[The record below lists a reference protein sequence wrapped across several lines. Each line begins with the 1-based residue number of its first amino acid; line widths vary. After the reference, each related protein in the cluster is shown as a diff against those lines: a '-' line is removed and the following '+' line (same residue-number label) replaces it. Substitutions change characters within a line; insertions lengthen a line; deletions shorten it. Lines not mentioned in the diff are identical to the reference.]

1 MSKSYFDRKEYK
13 EIQKIQRNYQ
23 RPNCDVI
30 LEGLKDFQK
39 ETVDY
44 VFQRLYTDEDCTR
57 RFLVADEVGLG
68 KTLVARGVIA
78 KAIDLLWEKGVPRID
93 IIYICSNSNIASQN
107 ISKLYFLGDGAP
119 CASRISLMPSKIK
132 DLKKQR
138 INFIALTPGTSF
150 EMSSGTGIG
159 EERALLY
166 WMIKDEWN
174 LDDGKPMN
182 VFRGGMDLMNFKR
195 LVKKYPKENID
206 QELKTCFLS
215 LLQDCDETMDNN
227 SGISL
232 KKRLQKLSRDFEEP
246 GLGVQRKKELEK
258 ESNRCI
264 SELRALLVRSCLKAL
279 EPDLII
285 LDEFQRFKHLMCGE
299 VGVDES
305 ELSARELAGELF
317 SYADE
322 NSEARVLLLSATPY
336 KMYSTADE
344 KGVEDHYID
353 FLRTFDFL
361 ASDPNNPA
369 KSSLMVEECKS
380 TIREYREELDRIGMV
395 DDTRLMTLKKSLE
408 AQLRMVMVRTERLIA
423 SEDRN
428 GMLKPISDGSTRLE
442 SGDVMA
448 YCGLQKVAESL
459 DCRDA
464 LEYWKSSPYP
474 LNFMHQYDL
483 KNALDKAISSG
494 NREICDLLSAA
505 NGLLLPWKDVE
516 AYGKIDPG
524 NARLRSLFSG
534 TLGINAWKLLWLP
547 PSLSY
552 YKLNGPFA
560 DPALKKFT
568 KRLVFS
574 SWRMVPRMIASLTSY
589 EAERNMVGLFDPSI
603 RRAELWKK
611 LGRLLDLSRSEK
623 GERLAGMPIIGIIY
637 PCITFARACDPLRMS
652 SDPLLSAIDAIH
664 IAEIEIE
671 RLLQPVVESSPEFG
685 VEDYDWYWAAPILL
699 DMKYHKG
706 YAEKLF
712 LNKKLAEILT
722 GQEISEE
729 EEQKENH
736 LLWKEA
742 IVEIVSLIEGKIKP
756 KRPPKDLSTVLA
768 KMAIA
773 APGTVCCRA
782 LARVTDGLATGNMW
796 EPLNEISLSAMRMSR
811 LFIRLFNLPTSNA
824 LLRGLHKSDSQN
836 APAYWRQVL
845 DYCLDGGL
853 QAVMDEYVH
862 FLKESEGIF
871 GLDRCNA
878 ACKIANTVEEAMS
891 LKASSFK
898 IDDIRC
904 IARSGSISVSQEDMR
919 TNFAVMLS
927 EKESVEG
934 RSVNRISQIRKAF
947 NSPFWPFVLA
957 TTSIGQEG
965 LDFHA
970 YCHAVVHWNLPS
982 NPVDLEQREGR
993 IHRFKGHAIRKNLA
1007 AMYGLSE
1014 IGPNDGDPWEAL
1026 FKAGKRDRKDGSGD
1040 LVPFWIYS
1048 EGEAKIERHVPALP
1062 LSRDRER
1069 MLELQKSLA
1078 VYRMVFGQSRQEDLA
1093 AFLISRL
1100 GKEDMDKLRIDL
1112 SPPHDIKQ

>member
-1 MSKSYFDRKEYK
+1 MKKTDCSGD
-13 EIQKIQRNYQ
+13 QKIRKAQQ
-23 RPNCDVI
+23 KPNCEEI
-30 LEGLKDFQK
+30 LKGLKDFQRD
-39 ETVDY
+39 TVDY
-44 VFQRLYTDEDCTR
+44 VFSRMYTDGDCTR

-78 KAIDLLWEKGVPRID
+78 KAMDLLWEKGVPRID

-119 CASRISLMPSKIK
+119 CVSRISLMPSKIK

-166 WMIKDEWN
+166 WMLKDEWN
-174 LDDGKPMN
+174 LDDGKPMK
-182 VFRGGMDLMNFKR
+182 VFHGGMNLMNFKR

-206 QELKTCFLS
+206 PELKTCFLS
-215 LLQDCDETMDNN
+215 LLHGCDEKTKSN

-232 KKRLQKLSRDFEEP
+232 KKRLQKLSRDFEDP

-285 LDEFQRFKHLMCGE
+285 LDEFQRFKHLMYSEEGE
-299 VGVDES
+299 DES

-317 SYADE
+317 TYADE

-336 KMYSTADE
+336 KMYTTADE

-353 FLRTFDFL
+353 FLRTFKFL
-361 ASDPNNPA
+361 ANDPNNPA

-408 AQLRMVMVRTERLIA
+408 AQLRKVMVRTERLVA

-428 GMLKPISDGSTRLE
+428 GMLEAISDGSTRLE
-442 SGDVMA
+442 SGDLMA

-474 LNFMHQYDL
+474 LNFMYQYDL

-534 TLGINAWKLLWLP
+534 TVGISAWKLLWLP
-547 PSLSY
+547 PSLPY
-552 YKLNGPFA
+552 YELKGPFA

-603 RRAELWKK
+603 RRAELRKK
-611 LGRLLDLSRSEK
+611 LGRLLDLSRSER
-623 GERLAGMPIIGIIY
+623 GERLAGMPILGIIY

-652 SDPLLSAIDAIH
+652 SDPLPSAIDAIH
-664 IAEIEIE
+664 RAEIEIK
-671 RLLQPVVESSPEFG
+671 RLLQPIVESSPEFG
-685 VEDYDWYWAAPILL
+685 LEDYDWYWAAPVLL

-706 YAEKLF
+706 YAEKFF
-712 LNKKLAEILT
+712 LDKKLAEILT
-722 GQEISEE
+722 GEKISESEE
-729 EEQKENH
+729 EKQKENH
-736 LLWKEA
+736 LRWKEA
-742 IVEIVSLIEGKIKP
+742 IAEIVSLIDGKIKL
-756 KRPPKDLSTVLA
+756 KRPPRDLSTVLA

-773 APGTVCCRA
+773 GPGTACCRA
-782 LARVTDGLATGNMW
+782 LARVTDGLATGNLW
-796 EPLNEISLSAMRMSR
+796 EPLNEISLSAMRMSW

-824 LLRGLHKSDSQN
+824 LLRGLYKSDSQS

-878 ACKIANTVEEAMS
+878 ACKIAETVEEAMS
-891 LKASSFK
+891 LNASTFK

-904 IARSGSISVSQEDMR
+904 NAPSGSISVSQEKMR
-919 TNFAVMLS
+919 TNFALMLS
-927 EKESVEG
+927 EKGSEDG
-934 RSVNRISQIRKAF
+934 RSVNRISQVKKAF

-993 IHRFKGHAIRKNLA
+993 IQRFKGHAIRKNLA
-1007 AMYGLSE
+1007 ARYGLSE
-1014 IGPNDGDPWEAL
+1014 IGPNDADPWEAL
-1026 FKAGKRDRKDGSGD
+1026 FMAGKRDRKDGSGD

-1048 EGEAKIERHVPALP
+1048 EGKAKIERHVPALP

-1069 MLELQKSLA
+1069 MEQLQKSLV

-1093 AFLISRL
+1093 AFLMSRSD
-1100 GKEDMDKLRIDL
+1100 KVDMDKLRIDL
-1112 SPPHDIKQ
+1112 SPPHYKKQ